1 MNLNYKPYY
10 SINGVMFDNH
20 TTCDNVIV
28 ILDAPKPSK
37 NIEPS
42 TELIKGLRD
51 FLIEVDNDE
60 SLADMLYDCF
70 NGPITQIVDKLNEY
84 TPESE
89 SITRRY
95 NYIVNLLETGKAFR
109 VVVNTKTLES
119 LTNLMECLKEN

>member
-10 SINGVMFDNH
+10 SINGVMFDTH
-20 TTCDNVIV
+20 TTCDNVLL

-89 SITRRY
+89 SIARRY
-95 NYIVNLLETGKAFR
+95 NYIVNLLETNRAFR
-109 VVVNTKTLES
+109 AIVNTKTFES
-119 LTNLMECLKEN
+119 LTNLIECLKEN

>member
-10 SINGVMFDNH
+10 SINGVMFDTH
-20 TTCDNVIV
+20 TTCDNVLL

-60 SLADMLYDCF
+60 SLTNMLYDCF

-109 VVVNTKTLES
+109 IVVNTKTFES
-119 LTNLMECLKEN
+119 LTNLIECLKEN

>member
-10 SINGVMFDNH
+10 SINGVMFDHH

-109 VVVNTKTLES
+109 VVVNTKTLDS

>member
-10 SINGVMFDNH
+10 SINGVMFDNN
-20 TTCDNVIV
+20 TTCDDVIL

>member
-10 SINGVMFDNH
+10 SINGVMFDTH
-20 TTCDNVIV
+20 TTCDDVLL
-28 ILDAPKPSK
+28 ILDAPKTSK

-60 SLADMLYDCF
+60 SLTNMLHDCF

-89 SITRRY
+89 SIARRY
-95 NYIVNLLETGKAFR
+95 NYIVNLLETDRAFR
-109 VVVNTKTLES
+109 AIVNTKTFES
-119 LTNLMECLKEN
+119 LTNLIECLKEN